1 MVLVNHVRVQFESSF
16 YKDYNVRFFLLSLL
30 TTMVLIAAPKD
41 ITSFNSKFEQTITD
55 DNGKTIR
62 YTGELWAAKPQNA
75 LWMYQKPIKKSVYIN
90 ANKIT
95 IIEPA
100 IEQATLRT
108 LDGEIDFLQI
118 IQQAKKVDE
127 NKFVATVKGEK
138 YTVTFNN
145 DLLHSISYTDGFD
158 NKVVIKFTT
167 PIQNKAIEA
176 SKFKV
181 NIPEEYD
188 VIKG

>member
-1 MVLVNHVRVQFESSF
+1 MSIFCLQRVFM
-16 YKDYNVRFFLLSLL
+16 RLL
-30 TTMVLIAAPKD
+30 TVLFCLAVSLWASPKE

-75 LWMYQKPIKKSVYIN
+75 LWMYQKPIQKSVYIN
-90 ANKIT
+90 AQKIT
-95 IIEPA
+95 VIEPQ

-118 IQQAKKVDE
+118 VQQAKKVDE
-127 NKFVATVKGEK
+127 NKYVATVKGEK
-138 YTVTFNN
+138 YTVIFDNN
-145 DLLHSISYTDGFD
+145 LLKTISYTDNFD

-167 PIQNKAIEA
+167 PVQNKPIES
-176 SKFKV
+176 SKFKPT
-181 NIPEEYD
+181 IPEDYD
-188 VIKG
+188 IIKG